1 MENEK
6 IMVFAEL
13 QNGKINSAAIELL
26 CKARELFGEDAQLA
40 FAIAGSYIDAQVR
53 ELEASGADAIYFMD
67 DARLEHYHP
76 DYTAA
81 AAIALTETFDP
92 DVLLIG
98 ATSLGE
104 ELAPVLGSR
113 FGTGVAA
120 HCVDLTLKEG
130 LFMQMVPAF
139 GGKVIGEIY
148 TPGRRPQ
155 IASVK
160 PGIFQATPME
170 QRACKSE
177 RVSSDVLDSVNS
189 AITYIDSEHREFEG
203 LAVEKAEMVVCG
215 GYGIG
220 SEQVWTSLEQL
231 ASLLGAAV
239 GYTRPVV
246 DSGWVADER
255 GMIGTSGKSVRPKV
269 YLGFGI
275 SGATH
280 HLCGIQDA
288 GTIISVNSDSEAEVF
303 KASDYTVKV
312 DASKVIDALIK
323 AIETKSASA

>member
-220 SEQVWTSLEQL
+220 
-231 ASLLGAAV
+231 AAV
-239 GYTRPVV
+239 GYTRQVV